1 MNLITALV
9 ISVICTALPD
19 IVQVRNMYARAP
31 STENNCKALMEL
43 LNPINEKQHP
53 LLGGYKGCA
62 TMIMAKH
69 AFNPFTKLSHFN
81 KGKKILEQAI
91 ASDTANVELRYL
103 RFTVQTNAPA
113 FLGYNGK
120 LTADRAFLQRNLPQV
135 KDASL
140 SVMISTALK
149 KR

>member
-1 MNLITALV
+1 MNLIPFLV
-9 ISVICTALPD
+9 IGIICFTNPD
-19 IVQVRNMYARAP
+19 IVQVRNMYSKAP
-31 STENNCKALMEL
+31 ATEKHCKSLLEL
-43 LNPINEKQHP
+43 LNPVNERQHP

-69 AFNPFTKLSHFN
+69 VFNPFSKLSYFN

-91 ASDTANVELRYL
+91 AADTANVELRYL
-103 RFTVQTNAPA
+103 RFTVQTNSPV

-120 LTADRAFLQRNLPQV
+120 LTADRAFLQRNLPHV

-140 SVMISTALK
+140 SLMISTALK